1 MIKLSDYVM
10 AFVART
16 GVRHIFMLPGG
27 GAMHLVDSLG
37 RESRLKYVVNLH
49 EQATAIAAEA
59 YGQYTNHLGVAL
71 VTTGPGGTNAITGV
85 AAAWLDSTPCLF
97 ISGQVKRDDLKEA
110 HGVRQFGFQ
119 ELGIVDIV
127 KTITK
132 YAVCVT
138 DPATIRFHLEKA
150 YHLAT
155 TGRPGPVWIDI
166 PLDVQGTTI
175 DETSLTPFDPPSPTH
190 DGEALAREVAETIR
204 LLNESERPV
213 VLVGNGVRLAHAEA
227 ELAQAIQKLGA
238 PVLTTWKALDLVP
251 DTEPLYAGRP
261 GGIAHRSANF
271 AQQNAD
277 WLLTIGA
284 RLDLGQTG
292 YRHDGFARHAR
303 KIVVDVDAAEIGKLH
318 MDIAVRVA
326 ADAKRFLS
334 ALLAQSG
341 SIAPRDRHTWVAQ
354 TQEWRRRYPVIKPE
368 YRAET
373 GVNLYS
379 LVDDLSELV
388 EDGDVFVPGSSGA
401 CSEVSMQAFR
411 MVHRVRVFNSEG
423 LGPMGFG
430 IPAALGGCLA
440 SGGRRTVCIDGDGG
454 FWMNVQD
461 LETIRR
467 LDLPIKFFVLNNHGY
482 GSIRSTQ
489 TTHFGGNYVG
499 EGERSG
505 LTLPDI
511 RRVADAFGVRTWLL
525 DTHAGLRDRI
535 RDVLAAS
542 GPAVCEVMV
551 SPEQVTNPRI
561 SSRRLEDGRMAST
574 PMEDLWPF
582 LDRDELRANMY
593 GRADD

>member
-1 MIKLSDYVM
+1 MTKLSDFVVS
-10 AFVART
+10 FVAGA
-16 GVRHIFMLPGG
+16 GVRHVFMLPGG
-27 GAMHLVDSLG
+27 GSMHLVDSLG
-37 RESRLKYVVNLH
+37 RERRLTYIVNLH

-71 VTTGPGGTNAITGV
+71 VTTGPGGTNTLTGV

-97 ISGQVKRDDLKEA
+97 ISGQVKRDDLKDR

-119 ELGIVDIV
+119 EIGIVDVV

-166 PLDVQGTTI
+166 PLDVQGASI
-175 DETSLTPFDPPSPTH
+175 DESALTGFDPPKPPDDRVPLGH
-190 DGEALAREVAETIR
+190 EVDETIR
-204 LLNESERPV
+204 LLNHAERPV
-213 VLVGNGVRLAHAEA
+213 LLVGNGVRLAHAEG
-227 ELAQAIQKLGA
+227 ELAQAIESLGV
-238 PVLTTWKALDLVP
+238 PVLTTWKALDLVA
-251 DTEPLYAGRP
+251 DAHPLYTGRP
-261 GGIAHRSANF
+261 GGIAHRSANL

-292 YRHDGFARHAR
+292 YRHDGFARFAK
-303 KIVVDVDAAEIGKLH
+303 KIIVDADISEIRKLQ
-318 MDIAVRVA
+318 MDVTLGIA
-326 ADAKRFLS
+326 ADAKRFLTMLLERS
-334 ALLAQSG
+334 A
-341 SIAPRDRHTWVAQ
+341 SIAQRDRGEWIKTC
-354 TQEWRRRYPVIKPE
+354 QEWRRRYPVIRPE
-368 YRAET
+368 YRDET
-373 GVNLYS
+373 GVNLYV
-379 LVDDLSELV
+379 LIDELSELLG
-388 EDGDVFVPGSSGA
+388 DGDVFVPGSSGA

-440 SGGRRTVCIDGDGG
+440 SGGKRTVCLDGDGG
-454 FWMNVQD
+454 FWMNIQD

-467 LDLPIKFFVLNNHGY
+467 LNLPVKFFVLNNHGY
-482 GSIRSTQ
+482 GSIRATQ
-489 TTHFGGNYVG
+489 TTHFGGNFVG
-499 EGERSG
+499 EGEGSG

-511 RRVADAFGVRTWLL
+511 RRIGDAFGVRTWLL
-525 DTHAGLRDRI
+525 DSHATLRDSLREI
-535 RDVLAAS
+535 LAAP
-542 GPAVCEVMV
+542 GPAVCEVNV
-551 SPEQVTNPRI
+551 SPKQVTNPRI

-582 LDRDELRANMY
+582 LDRDEQRANMF
-593 GRADD
+593 GRVDD